1 MSFFVRIAN
10 LWKGFLSL
18 FVGSIEEKHPE
29 IAYENAIN
37 AMTEKFA
44 KLKSA
49 TAGLVKHRTQL
60 EVRISKHESELEEIT
75 LQVQVAVNAN
85 DDESAMVLLEKQGEL
100 EKALQEDRKELEQA
114 GKDAETAKES
124 LRAVAG
130 EIDKLKRERDKVIAQ
145 IHDAQARIQIQEQLD
160 GLSVDEEVKAL
171 QNVRDFAEKVKAE
184 VKVGDELKESSL
196 DSKLAKIKAQ
206 TGNLKAAQQL
216 AALKA
221 AKAGASATATATA
234 TQGSGG
240 GDASGGGKSL

>member
-37 AMTEKFA
+37 AMTEKVA

-60 EVRISKHESELEEIT
+60 EVRIAKHESELEEIT

-100 EKALQEDRKELEQA
+100 EKALL
-114 GKDAETAKES
+114 
-124 LRAVAG
+124 
-130 EIDKLKRERDKVIAQ
+130 
-145 IHDAQARIQIQEQLD
+145 
-160 GLSVDEEVKAL
+160 
-171 QNVRDFAEKVKAE
+171 
-184 VKVGDELKESSL
+184 
-196 DSKLAKIKAQ
+196 
-206 TGNLKAAQQL
+206 
-216 AALKA
+216 
-221 AKAGASATATATA
+221 
-234 TQGSGG
+234 
-240 GDASGGGKSL
+240 

>member
-37 AMTEKFA
+37 AMTEKYT

-49 TAGLVKHRTQL
+49 AAGLVKHRTQL
-60 EVRISKHESELEEIT
+60 ETRINRHESELEEIT

-100 EKALQEDRKELEQA
+100 EKALSEDKKELEQA
-114 GKDAETAKES
+114 AKDAETAKES

-130 EIDKLKRERDKVIAQ
+130 EIEKLKRERDKVIAQ
-145 IHDAQARIQIQEQLD
+145 INDAQARKQIQEQLD
-160 GLSVDEEVKAL
+160 GLSVDEEIKAL

-184 VKVGDELKESSL
+184 VKIGDELKESSL

-206 TGNLKAAQQL
+206 TGNLKAAQKL
-216 AALKA
+216 EALKA
-221 AKAGASATATATA
+221 AKAGASAAATAPAQT
-234 TQGSGG
+234 TTG
-240 GDASGGGKSL
+240 GDGGKTL

>member
-37 AMTEKFA
+37 AMTEKYT

-49 TAGLVKHRTQL
+49 AAGLVKHRTQL
-60 EVRISKHESELEEIT
+60 ETRINRHESELEEIT

-100 EKALQEDRKELEQA
+100 EKALGEDKKELEQA
-114 GKDAETAKES
+114 AKDAETAKES

-130 EIDKLKRERDKVIAQ
+130 EIEKLKRERDKVIAQ
-145 IHDAQARIQIQEQLD
+145 INDAQARKQIQEQLD
-160 GLSVDEEVKAL
+160 GLSVDEEIKAL

-184 VKVGDELKESSL
+184 VKIGDELKESSL

-206 TGNLKAAQQL
+206 TGNLKAAQKL
-216 AALKA
+216 EALKA
-221 AKAGASATATATA
+221 AKAGAQASATAPAQTT
-234 TQGSGG
+234 TG
-240 GDASGGGKSL
+240 GDGGKTL

>member
-18 FVGSIEEKHPE
+18 FVGRIEEKHPE

-49 TAGLVKHRTQL
+49 AAGLVKHRTQL
-60 EVRISKHESELEEIT
+60 EVRINKHESELEEIT

-100 EKALQEDRKELEQA
+100 EKALTEDRKELEQA
-114 GKDAETAKES
+114 AKDADTAKES
-124 LRAVAG
+124 LRAVAA

-145 IHDAQARIQIQEQLD
+145 IHDAQARMQIQEQLD

-221 AKAGASATATATA
+221 ARAAATAPATA
-234 TQGSGG
+234 PAQTTTGG
-240 GDASGGGKSL
+240 GDANGGKTL

>member
-1 MSFFVRIAN
+1 MSFFIRIAN

-18 FVGSIEEKHPE
+18 FIGGIEEKHPE

-37 AMTEKFA
+37 AMTEKYT

-49 TAGLVKHRTQL
+49 AAGLVKHRTQL
-60 EVRISKHESELEEIT
+60 ETRINKHESELEEIT

-100 EKALQEDRKELEQA
+100 EKALAEDKKDLEQA
-114 GKDAETAKES
+114 ANDAETAKES

-130 EIDKLKRERDKVIAQ
+130 EVEKLKRERDKVIAQ
-145 IHDAQARIQIQEQLD
+145 INDAQARKQIQEQLD
-160 GLSVDEEVKAL
+160 GLSVDEEIKAL

-184 VKVGDELKESSL
+184 VKIGDELKESSL

-206 TGNLKAAQQL
+206 TGNLKAAQKL
-216 AALKA
+216 EALKA
-221 AKAGASATATATA
+221 AKAGASASATAPAQT
-234 TQGSGG
+234 TTG
-240 GDASGGGKSL
+240 GDGGKSL

>member
-1 MSFFVRIAN
+1 MSFFIRIAN

-18 FVGSIEEKHPE
+18 FIGGIEEKHPE

-37 AMTEKFA
+37 AMTEKYT

-49 TAGLVKHRTQL
+49 AAGLVKHRTQL
-60 EVRISKHESELEEIT
+60 ETRINKHESELEEIT

-100 EKALQEDRKELEQA
+100 EKALAEDKKDLEQA
-114 GKDAETAKES
+114 ANDAETAKES

-130 EIDKLKRERDKVIAQ
+130 EVEKLKRERDKVIAQ
-145 IHDAQARIQIQEQLD
+145 INDAQARKQIQEQLD
-160 GLSVDEEVKAL
+160 GLSVDEEIKAL

-184 VKVGDELKESSL
+184 VKIGDELKESSL

-206 TGNLKAAQQL
+206 TGNLKAAQKL
-216 AALKA
+216 EALKA
-221 AKAGASATATATA
+221 AKTGASASATAPAQTT
-234 TQGSGG
+234 TG
-240 GDASGGGKSL
+240 GDGGKSL

>member
-18 FVGSIEEKHPE
+18 FVGRIEEKHPE

-49 TAGLVKHRTQL
+49 AAGLVKHRTQL
-60 EVRISKHESELEEIT
+60 EVRINKHESELEEIN

-114 GKDAETAKES
+114 AKDADTAKES
-124 LRAVAG
+124 LRAVAA

-145 IHDAQARIQIQEQLD
+145 IKDAEARKQIQEQLD

-171 QNVRDFAEKVKAE
+171 QNVRDFAERIKAE

-196 DSKLAKIKAQ
+196 DSKLAKIKQQ
-206 TGNLKAAQQL
+206 TGNLKAAQKL
-216 AALKA
+216 EALKA
-221 AKAGASATATATA
+221 AKAGATAPAATA
-234 TQGSGG
+234 TQSSGG
-240 GDASGGGKSL
+240 GDAGAGGKSL